1 MKPRGDDS
9 MKPVARVDSGRNDLF
24 RSRLD
29 QIVDM
34 NHALAKLARQ
44 VDWGFLEKVFG
55 AVYKDGPGHPPL
67 PTRLMAGL
75 AILKHTNNLS
85 DERLCEAWVENPYYQ
100 LFCGEEFFRHELP
113 FDRSSITR
121 WRKRMGEDKLA
132 ALIQESLNIATRTG
146 AAKPADFT
154 RIIVDTTVQEKAVMF
169 PTDAKLMHRAREK
182 LVRLAKRQGVTLRQS
197 YARVG
202 KIALIMHQRF
212 AHAKQFKRANWALR
226 SIRTWLGR
234 VRRDILRRIRG
245 DAGKE
250 AAFARLLSL
259 AHAVQH
265 QRQRERGKKI
275 YSLHAPEV
283 ECIGKGKAH
292 KPYRRQGLARHHA
305 QTFGRRPV
313 HRPRQ
318 GAAGQ
323 SLRWPHARS
332 GHPRHRA
339 PDRRNHRPHRRRQGL
354 PRPQRRAPIQVQ
366 GLYQRPE
373 ARRHR
378 RHQTRPQA
386 ALGGRA
392 GHRPRQGRPPYG
404 TQLSQ
409 RIGRR
414 RQQRRACRR
423 RLQLQKAPGL
433 AEGIFAST
441 AGKAAAAVPAART
454 NNRMISAAEIGF
466 VHGRLAIDASR
477 RTATTPLSGMKH
489 ILIDDTR
496 PPALSSSPIGV

>member
-169 PTDAKLMHRAREK
+169 PTDAKLMRAREK

-212 AHAKQFKRANWALR
+212 AHAKQFKRANRALR

-292 KPYRRQGLARHHA
+292 KPYEFGVKVSLATTLKHSAGGQFIAHAKALPGNPYDGHTLEAVIPDIERQIGATIGRIVADKGYRGHNAAPQYKFRVYISGQKRGVTDAIKRDLKRRSAVEPVIGHAKADHRMARNYLNGSDGDANNAVLAAAGYNFRRLLAWLRAFLRLLLARL
-305 QTFGRRPV
+305 RPLCQ
-313 HRPRQ
+313 P
-318 GAAGQ
+318 
-323 SLRWPHARS
+323 
-332 GHPRHRA
+332 
-339 PDRRNHRPHRRRQGL
+339 
-354 PRPQRRAPIQVQ
+354 
-366 GLYQRPE
+366 PE
-373 ARRHR
+373 P
-378 RHQTRPQA
+378 T
-386 ALGGRA
+386 
-392 GHRPRQGRPPYG
+392 
-404 TQLSQ
+404 
-409 RIGRR
+409 
-414 RQQRRACRR
+414 
-423 RLQLQKAPGL
+423 
-433 AEGIFAST
+433 T
-441 AGKAAAAVPAART
+441 A
-454 NNRMISAAEIGF
+454 
-466 VHGRLAIDASR
+466 
-477 RTATTPLSGMKH
+477 
-489 ILIDDTR
+489 
-496 PPALSSSPIGV
+496 